1 MSRIHRAVEK
11 ADREGLLTWTKTGAQ
26 GATATPVQ
34 DPPPAPPAS
43 LRARAPR
50 PPAWNPPA
58 ADPKVWDAPPAD
70 PLTWETPAQTDV
82 RLSPM
87 FVAATAPRSAAAE
100 HYRLLRTR
108 LERNEAGR
116 RTQLVLVTSP
126 RIGDG
131 KTTTSANLA
140 LTMAQEFH
148 QRVVLVEADLRRPT
162 LAEQFGLAGG
172 PGLVDVLLG
181 GASLESALVQ
191 IPGQQL
197 YLLPGGMAAP
207 RSAGLLESSLMQGVL
222 DSLRG
227 RFDRIVMDAPP
238 VTVADTHVLTRMA
251 DGVLFVVRAG
261 VTPRGAV
268 ERALSEMDGEKLL
281 GVVLN
286 DAADNG
292 DDAGYG
298 YPDAPRDAVRR

>member
-11 ADREGLLTWTKTGAQ
+11 ADREGLLTWTKGDQGGAV
-26 GATATPVQ
+26 TALQEPQVAPRPS
-34 DPPPAPPAS
+34 PPP
-43 LRARAPR
+43 RARAPR

-58 ADPKVWDAPPAD
+58 AEPTAWELPHPTLAD
-70 PLTWETPAQTDV
+70 DI

-87 FVAATAPRSAAAE
+87 FVAATDPGSAAAE

-108 LERNEAGR
+108 LESKENGR
-116 RTQLVLVTSP
+116 RTQLLLVTSP
-126 RIGDG
+126 RMGDG
-131 KTTTSANLA
+131 KTTTSGNLA

-148 QRVVLVEADLRRPT
+148 QRVVLVEGDLRRPT
-162 LAEQFGLAGG
+162 LASLFGLPAG

-181 GASLESALVQ
+181 GASIESAMVQ

-207 RSAGLLESSLMQGVL
+207 RSAGLLESSMMQRTL
-222 DSLRG
+222 EALRG
-227 RFDRIVMDAPP
+227 RFDRIVLDAPP
-238 VTVADTHVLTRMA
+238 VTVADTHVLSRMA

-261 VTPRGAV
+261 VTPRSAV
-268 ERALSEMDGEKLL
+268 ERALAEMDADKLL

-286 DAADNG
+286 DSDSG

-298 YPDAPRDAVRR
+298 YPDAPRDNGGR